1 MTFEVR
7 TASNQTAVMSG
18 VRAVVRAI
26 DRDLPVFDVRTQTQQ
41 IDAILSRER
50 LFVALTSAFGTVAL
64 VLASIG
70 IYGLMAHGV
79 SRRTNEIGIRI
90 VLGAERRDV
99 LVMIL
104 REASTL
110 AALGAAIGVAAAAAL
125 SRYIRAML
133 FGITPA
139 DPATIGGAVAAMML
153 VALMAGWLPARRASQ
168 LDPMIA
174 LRHE

>member
-1 MTFEVR
+1 MNDVH
-7 TASNQTAVMSG
+7 
-18 VRAVVRAI
+18 AVVRPV
-26 DRDLPVFDVRTQTQQ
+26 DRDLPVFDVRTQAQQ
-41 IDAILSRER
+41 IDATLSRER
-50 LFVALTSAFGTVAL
+50 LFVVLTSAFGVLAL

-79 SRRTNEIGIRI
+79 SRRTNEIGVRI
-90 VLGAERRDV
+90 ALGAERRDV
-99 LVMIL
+99 VVMIL
-104 REASTL
+104 REASSL
-110 AALGAAIGVAAAAAL
+110 AVAGAAMGVVSAAAL

-139 DPATIGGAVAAMML
+139 DPATIAVAVAAMML
-153 VALMAGWLPARRASQ
+153 VALLAAWLPARKASQ